1 VAVGAVLCLVVGGII
16 VSVFK
21 GGGAKPGAPV
31 ARENPERPSE
41 PRFLEQQP
49 EAAGRFTAAVEARR
63 REEERRREELRALLA
78 AKTPAMP
85 PTSPISQTPPAGSP
99 LALSGAE
106 RGEAEDLA
114 AVPSAEGAPP
124 PGVYRPYPARSGRP
138 FAAVPPAETRSSTAL
153 SRALEAPVLLG
164 AAKDPPADP
173 GAPGARTRFPLAPPS
188 PPDFKSLLS
197 QIGAGTAGE
206 ATSSKPDDRSAREV
220 DFGRVVWAPA
230 ILLTALSSE
239 SPGPAEA
246 WIEADAKD
254 RQGRVVLPQ
263 GSRVFGS
270 YETGVGLGQKRLVV
284 RWTSIELPNG
294 ERVSLHG
301 AESAGRDGAGGLRGK
316 VDARIWGAFGRALF
330 LSAIGA
336 VAQLGQPQES
346 STFGASASNR
356 QIAAASVATELSRAA
371 ADVVRQA
378 TEIKPVIRVP
388 AGLQFFVFVPAD
400 FELR

>member
-1 VAVGAVLCLVVGGII
+1 GATGRGQAPELELQVLLGGRLARSQAEARLRRRQARLRAAREGAGEGSRDLREGCRRPGDRAVPPRRQRLRHRGDAGGARARRRAAREAGPHGRPEGLAVSSGEEVFTPKPRRLGPRALVAVGAVLCLVVGGII

-138 FAAVPPAETRSSTAL
+138 FAAVPPAET
-153 SRALEAPVLLG
+153 
-164 AAKDPPADP
+164 
-173 GAPGARTRFPLAPPS
+173 
-188 PPDFKSLLS
+188 
-197 QIGAGTAGE
+197 
-206 ATSSKPDDRSAREV
+206 
-220 DFGRVVWAPA
+220 
-230 ILLTALSSE
+230 
-239 SPGPAEA
+239 
-246 WIEADAKD
+246 
-254 RQGRVVLPQ
+254 
-263 GSRVFGS
+263 
-270 YETGVGLGQKRLVV
+270 
-284 RWTSIELPNG
+284 
-294 ERVSLHG
+294 
-301 AESAGRDGAGGLRGK
+301 
-316 VDARIWGAFGRALF
+316 
-330 LSAIGA
+330 
-336 VAQLGQPQES
+336 
-346 STFGASASNR
+346 
-356 QIAAASVATELSRAA
+356 
-371 ADVVRQA
+371 
-378 TEIKPVIRVP
+378 
-388 AGLQFFVFVPAD
+388 
-400 FELR
+400 